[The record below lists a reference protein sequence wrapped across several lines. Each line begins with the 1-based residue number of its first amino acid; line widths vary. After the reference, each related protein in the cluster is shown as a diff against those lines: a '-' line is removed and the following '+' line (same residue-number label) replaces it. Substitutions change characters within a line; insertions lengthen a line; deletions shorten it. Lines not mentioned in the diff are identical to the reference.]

1 MSEPS
6 ESSGNAPNQLAI
18 LVPSFDPSRNDLQ
31 VYSQKV
37 MLLLEA
43 WPPNKYLELA
53 TRLILNCSGSAF
65 KKPQLHQAEL
75 TQKDKESIQRII
87 ELLGGHW
94 GLIDLEQRYEYA
106 ERALY
111 KCAQKSDE
119 SADSYLARADIM
131 WTELNSKKLQLSDLQ
146 AYVTLRGSVLS
157 AEDKKR
163 VLLDADAANN
173 GQLTVSK
180 VSAAIRMLGAGFFQ
194 EMTTGRRINKAK
206 IYDQST
212 LVAEDMDE
220 AESDQPA
227 LTADTMDDEESWMEV
242 LVQEGDDDATLIQYF
257 EAAAME
263 VVQSDEELAAAFTAY
278 TEARRRLN
286 EKVRSRGFWPTGQ
299 KGKGKGSYKG
309 VKGKFSKSHPSS
321 RKSLQQRILESRCR
335 LCGKVGHWKAECPS
349 RGERLPAGRPPQA
362 PTSFVQ
368 MTQPASTGL
377 GSITA
382 FPATHAEADQ
392 RIATGILEL
401 ANEGRSSLD
410 VSQHGPAHVF
420 TMVHQ
425 PTRQR

>member
-1 MSEPS
+1 M
-6 ESSGNAPNQLAI
+6 
-18 LVPSFDPSRNDLQ
+18 
-31 VYSQKV
+31 
-37 MLLLEA
+37 
-43 WPPNKYLELA
+43 
-53 TRLILNCSGSAF
+53 
-65 KKPQLHQAEL
+65 
-75 TQKDKESIQRII
+75 

-94 GLIDLEQRYEYA
+94 GQIDLEQRFEYA
-106 ERALY
+106 ARALY

-131 WTELNSKKLQLSDLQ
+131 WTELNSKKFQLSGLQ

-194 EMTTGRRINKAK
+194 EMTTGRHINKAK

-212 LVAEDMDE
+212 LMAEDMDE

-227 LTADTMDDEESWMEV
+227 LTTDTMDDEESWMEV
-242 LVQEGDDDATLIQYF
+242 LVQEGDDDATLIQDF

-349 RGERLPAGRPPQA
+349 RGENWHPSPLCR
-362 PTSFVQ
+362 
-368 MTQPASTGL
+368 
-377 GSITA
+377 
-382 FPATHAEADQ
+382 
-392 RIATGILEL
+392 
-401 ANEGRSSLD
+401 
-410 VSQHGPAHVF
+410 
-420 TMVHQ
+420 
-425 PTRQR
+425 